1 MTTAEI
7 KYIVVLM
14 LENRSYD
21 NVLGGVYLDPSNPAP
36 EGQSKL
42 DGVVLNSVQQ
52 SNVDPT
58 SSTAGLLY
66 MQAAT
71 NTTVPAIDPGEPFE
85 DMAQQIWGLS
95 KKASIGENPTVP
107 GPLGMM
113 GGFTTNYVQQ
123 GTGGN
128 AQDVMTYLTPDQ
140 IPVTAFLAKNFAVSD
155 QWFGSVPTHTY
166 ANRAFAHCGGPGVIP
181 PGHVDAGKSFLNDA
195 DYYLIHPTDFGFNT
209 VALPSIFDQ
218 LELMPLP
225 SNGMPPWKI
234 YFHDLANALIL
245 QKVYNCSQSETNVN
259 VGTVDDSDWGSGL
272 PKSFNSVASSFVTDI
287 ANNTLAPYSF
297 IEPRYLS
304 NYAPTKVAPNSNH
317 PGVGK
322 LPSIEHYAPTDVTNG
337 EILLATVYNALVKS
351 SLWPNTLLIVTYDE
365 HGGLYDHVSPPQT
378 ATEPGPSVPPA
389 RFNGYPF
396 NSFGPRVPALI
407 ISPWVPAGST
417 VRPVSV
423 PFDHT
428 TIIKTVWETFN
439 LSTPTTPYLTLRD
452 NAAESVL
459 PALSLTSA
467 SNNPGPVAVPTALKP
482 APSK

>member
-1 MTTAEI
+1 MTTADI

-21 NVLGGVYLDPSNPAP
+21 NVLGGLYLDPSNSAP
-36 EGQSKL
+36 PGQSTL

-52 SNVDPT
+52 SNVDPG
-58 SSTAGLLY
+58 SSTGGLLF
-66 MQAAT
+66 MQAAA

-95 KKASIGENPTVP
+95 TKASIGENPTVP
-107 GPLGMM
+107 GPLKMM

-140 IPVTAFLAKNFAVSD
+140 IPVTAFLARSFAVSD

-181 PGHVDAGKSFLNDA
+181 PWHLEAGKSFLNDP
-195 DYYLIHPTDFGFNT
+195 DYGLIDPWDFGFNT
-209 VALPSIFDQ
+209 VALPSVFDQ
-218 LELMPLP
+218 LETMPAP
-225 SNGMPPWKI
+225 SNGMPPWKV
-234 YFHDLANALIL
+234 YFHDLANALLL
-245 QKVYNCSQSETNVN
+245 QKVYKCSQSETNVN
-259 VGTVDDSDWGSGL
+259 VGTFDASDYGAGVP
-272 PKSFNSVASSFVTDI
+272 PKFQAIASSFLDDI
-287 ANNTLAPYSF
+287 SQNKLAPYSF

-322 LPSIEHYAPTDVTNG
+322 LPSFEHYAPTDVTNG
-337 EILLATVYNALVKS
+337 EILLANVYNALRNS

-365 HGGLYDHVSPPQT
+365 HGGLYDHVPPPQN
-378 ATEPGPSVPPA
+378 ATEPGTSVPAA
-389 RFNGYPF
+389 RLNGYPF

-417 VRPVSV
+417 VRPVNV

-452 NAAESVL
+452 NAAESIL
-459 PALSLTSA
+459 PALSLSSP
-467 SNNPGPVAVPTALKP
+467 SNNPGPVQVPTAPKP
-482 APSK
+482 ASSK